1 MKQQSIPTDIF
12 FKYKYTSWYLFKNV
26 TYNKQIPHV
35 ITVLFKE
42 IYVNTLKH
50 YKYIRI
56 QILFCMKKILPVIG
70 ILVILAAVVFGAGCV
85 AEEKAQ
91 PTELLIATTTS
102 LHDTGLLD
110 AVQDYYLENYNVA
123 LKITSQG
130 TGKAI
135 ASAKNGDVDVLL
147 VHSPSQEK
155 AFIDDGYGVNHRGI
169 AFNYF
174 IIVGPESDPAGIKGM
189 SPEDGFTTIQKL
201 GKKNTDGVIFV
212 SRADESGTHSAE
224 KNIWKAA
231 GYDYDKEIRVADNA
245 WYVETGAGMGDSLT
259 TAGEKKAYILSDE
272 ATFLTYKKNNPNSEL
287 VPLIEEGKSL
297 LNRYTVMTIS
307 PEKFADKNFKD
318 ATDFTNWLISK
329 EGQDFIGAFGV
340 ETYGK
345 PLFTPMSTLED
356 STLPP
361 FNIDC
366 TTPVTNPA
374 AA

>member
-1 MKQQSIPTDIF
+1 
-12 FKYKYTSWYLFKNV
+12 
-26 TYNKQIPHV
+26 
-35 ITVLFKE
+35 
-42 IYVNTLKH
+42 
-50 YKYIRI
+50 
-56 QILFCMKKILPVIG
+56 MKKVLPVLG
-70 ILVILAAVVFGAGCV
+70 LVLVLAIVVAGAGCV
-85 AEEKAQ
+85 SEQKQAE
-91 PTELLIATTTS
+91 PTTLLIATTTS

-110 AVQDYYLENYNVA
+110 AIQDYYLDKYNVA
-123 LKITSQG
+123 LKFTSQG

-155 AFIDDGYGVNHRGI
+155 TFIDDGYGVNHRGF

-174 IIVGPESDPAGIKGM
+174 IVVGPESDPAGIKGM
-189 SPEDGFTTIQKL
+189 SPEDGFTKVMEL
-201 GKKNTDGVIFV
+201 GALGTDGVTFV

-231 GYDYDKEIRVADNA
+231 GFDYDKEIRLADNA

-272 ATFLTYKKNNPNSEL
+272 ATYLTYKKNNPNSTL
-287 VPLIEEGKSL
+287 VPLISEGKSL
-297 LNRYTVMTIS
+297 LNRYTIMTIAPS
-307 PEKFADKNFKD
+307 KFSDKNFKD

-329 EGQDFIGAFGV
+329 EGQDFIGAYGV

-345 PLFTPMSTLED
+345 PLFTPMSTLAD
-356 STLPP
+356 STAAP
-361 FNIDC
+361 FNIDS

-374 AA
+374 A